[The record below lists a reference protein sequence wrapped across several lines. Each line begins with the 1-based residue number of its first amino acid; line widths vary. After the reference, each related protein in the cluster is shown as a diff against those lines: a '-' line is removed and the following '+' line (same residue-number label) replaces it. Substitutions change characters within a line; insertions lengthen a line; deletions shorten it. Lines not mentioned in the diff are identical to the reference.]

1 MWPDTRYRWV
11 IVGYTIV
18 LQAVNVGILT
28 YCFALFTLPWIDE
41 FGASRRDIMI
51 TMAAL
56 QVGMGLLSPFIG
68 RYMDKFP
75 MRNIVLAGL
84 SALVIGL
91 WLCTQVT
98 ALWHLWV
105 IYATFMPL
113 STAMMGTLASQTLVA
128 KWFSD
133 KRGLAL
139 GISAMGTNVGGLL
152 FPPLVAL
159 LILDYGWRDTVNTL
173 VVICLVVVLPLTFL
187 VLRRQPPSI
196 SLDANSNSANPVA
209 AEKIWTTT
217 EILTTVRFWL
227 PFAALTPLTM
237 GFGALQF
244 NLGTMVRDLGLAD
257 ETAAWLISLS
267 ALAMVSGKLF
277 FGSFGD
283 RIDHRYL
290 YWFASV
296 MMCFALILMLDVNSL
311 TQLVVVVIAMGI
323 SGGGILPLMGLI
335 FGALFGAASFGR
347 VMGIVMLNIL
357 IGAFAPVLAG
367 WSFDATASYDLFI
380 YGLFIV
386 TIPGM
391 IAMVKLPKPVAVT

>member
-84 SALVIGL
+84 SALVMGL
-91 WLCTQVT
+91 WLCTQVSE
-98 ALWHLWV
+98 LWHLWA

-159 LILDYGWRDTVNTL
+159 LILDYGWRDTLNNL

-196 SLDANSNSANPVA
+196 SIDANSNSANPIA

-217 EILTTVRFWL
+217 EILTTFRFWL

-391 IAMVKLPKPVAVT
+391 IAMVKLPKPVLVT